1 MQQTDLVPLDPNII
15 FKKYKCSIETVL
27 RARALLDTHMS
38 KAHICKILHITARVV
53 SKIKNDPDLSAL
65 LSTAVRKEWES
76 LSVSVKHT
84 IDRIM
89 ETIIDEPVEAIEAL
103 PLETRVRIMRNLY
116 DMYRLDNHQ
125 PTKIEETIK
134 KVTVVV
140 EERRQKRLSEM
151 ASTVFTDAEIV
162 EEIDEETNSDQIT
175 PDGDTSDTD
184 NPLHETEDGD
194 IIRENTG
201 EKEVP
206 KDTEGECTI
215 EKEMRTLKG
224 TSRKGNPSVF
234 KRRTRED
241 LRKKNE
247 GE

>member
-1 MQQTDLVPLDPNII
+1 MQQNDLVPLDPNII
-15 FKKYKCSIETVL
+15 FKKYKQPIEIIL

-38 KAHICKILHITARVV
+38 KAHICKILHISPRHLT
-53 SKIKNDPDLSAL
+53 KIKNDPDLSAL

-89 ETIIDEPVEAIEAL
+89 ETIVDEPVEAIQVL

-151 ASTVFTDAEIV
+151 AANVFTEGEIV
-162 EEIDEETNSDQIT
+162 DGDEENYPDSGSDEN
-175 PDGDTSDTD
+175 TSYTD
-184 NPLHETEDGD
+184 NSTCSEEDAGVGRNNEEEG
-194 IIRENTG
+194 IL
-201 EKEVP
+201 
-206 KDTEGECTI
+206 KDTEGHITI
-215 EKEMRTLKG
+215 EREMRTLKG
-224 TSRKGNPSVF
+224 TSRKGITGVF

-241 LRKKNE
+241 LRKKDE